1 MRERERERERIT
13 KFQEFLF
20 FDFFFRGHYQPLH
33 PNHTKKSV
41 HLILSSSSA
50 KKHLLSNK
58 SP

>member
-1 MRERERERERIT
+1 MSEREQEKKNHQISRIS
-13 KFQEFLF
+13 LF
-20 FDFFFRGHYQPLH
+20 RLFFRGHYQPLH

-41 HLILSSSSA
+41 HLILSSSSSA